1 MRSYNYDMTTE
12 QPAPTGPSLPAQIFI
27 GAVVLLIVVLLMRW
41 ILFTILGT
49 LRFILIVV
57 AIVAAGFWAITA
69 KANR

>member
-1 MRSYNYDMTTE
+1 MRSYNDDMTKE
-12 QPAPTGPSLPAQIFI
+12 QPAPIGPSLPAQIFI